1 MRVRATKDLV
11 QLSDPEFFA
20 AIAEGLKLVVK
31 NVSRLWD
38 AAVDLGEKK
47 NAHAARVLAVIAE
60 EEAAKFLILIDAVR
74 CQRQPAGR
82 LSRQLGRFNEHLS
95 KGLYARGCGMCPTTL
110 AQLQEY
116 VDHHREQF
124 YLDGPNDV
132 DWIFRNEVIEGR
144 ESTLYVDY
152 VAHDDEHRWSDP
164 TDLEDLEFGK
174 PLEPGSVVTAR
185 RLNDIGISSPETL
198 ATIAD
203 VWRIRPPVP
212 DTQWSEIRRANHGT
226 LELMESRSRL
236 KEQPS
241 STYSWLMEQ
250 WQFPMYDLDLSEIPV
265 SLAGLRERQ
274 KTGVRS
280 VTSQLPLHRHP
291 WTTA

>member
-1 MRVRATKDLV
+1 
-11 QLSDPEFFA
+11 
-20 AIAEGLKLVVK
+20 
-31 NVSRLWD
+31 
-38 AAVDLGEKK
+38 
-47 NAHAARVLAVIAE
+47 
-60 EEAAKFLILIDAVR
+60 
-74 CQRQPAGR
+74 
-82 LSRQLGRFNEHLS
+82 
-95 KGLYARGCGMCPTTL
+95 MCPTTL

-198 ATIAD
+198 ATIAE

-274 KTGVRS
+274 KKLGSGVLLASYPCIDIPGPRLS
-280 VTSQLPLHRHP
+280 KEGCVQVNCLISAVTRASLDVSCSLIACKTLR
-291 WTTA
+291 